1 VLPVT
6 EITGATKNTL
16 VFGGSSR
23 TSEDAIVEIQSTSQG
38 FMYPRMSE
46 AQRGGIAAV
55 SSTVG
60 MIVYQT
66 DGDEGLYIYK
76 SGGWVQI
83 I

>member
-16 VFGGSSR
+16 VLGGSSR
-23 TSEDAIVEIQSTSQG
+23 TSESAIVEIQSTTQG
-38 FMYPRMSE
+38 FLFPKMTE
-46 AQRGGIAAV
+46 AQRGDIATPA
-55 SSTVG
+55 TG
-60 MIVYQT
+60 LIVYQT